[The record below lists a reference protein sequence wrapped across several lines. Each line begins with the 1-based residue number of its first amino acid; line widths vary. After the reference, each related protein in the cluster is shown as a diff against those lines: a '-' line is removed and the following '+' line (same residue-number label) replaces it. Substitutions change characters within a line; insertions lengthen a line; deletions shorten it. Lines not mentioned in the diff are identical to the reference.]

1 MLEVKNIKKSYGDK
15 VVLDGVNLN
24 IKKGEV
30 FGLIGANGSGKT
42 TLFNIISQLLAA
54 DGGEVFLDGKK
65 ISNIDDLSKKL
76 GYIIDIPAMFEY
88 MTAKEYLDFLFCS
101 SNKLKEVKEKKILE
115 VLKRVGLDEVQNK
128 RIKSFSRGMKQKIG
142 IAAGLIFNPE
152 IILMDE
158 PSSALD
164 PIGRRD
170 VLSIIDSLKEQGKTI
185 ILSTHILNDIER
197 VCTRVGLLVDGKIV
211 IEGKIS
217 EIMKQF
223 SENKIMV
230 VAEKEAK
237 LEICKLL
244 KKKKLTN
251 DFEPRSSAL
260 EIGFKNDKNKKEI
273 MQAIVE
279 SEIEF
284 NEISI
289 KHKTLEEIF
298 VLMSKKGGK

>member
-65 ISNIDDLSKKL
+65 VSNIDDLSKKL

-101 SNKLKEVKEKKILE
+101 SNELKEVKEKKILE

-251 DFEPRSSAL
+251 DFEPRSSVL

>member
-65 ISNIDDLSKKL
+65 VLNIDDLSKKL

-101 SNKLKEVKEKKILE
+101 SNELKEVKEKKILE

>member
-65 ISNIDDLSKKL
+65 VSNIDDLSKKL

-101 SNKLKEVKEKKILE
+101 SNELKEVKEKKILE

-260 EIGFKNDKNKKEI
+260 EIGFKNDKNKKDI